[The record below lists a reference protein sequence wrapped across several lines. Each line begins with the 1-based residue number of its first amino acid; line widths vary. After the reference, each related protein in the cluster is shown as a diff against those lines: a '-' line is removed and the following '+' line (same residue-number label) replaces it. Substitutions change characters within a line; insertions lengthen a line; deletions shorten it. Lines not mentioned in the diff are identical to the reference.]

1 MDVALDLIDEAGDN
15 PRERVGDVSE
25 LADSIRQLGLL
36 QPLVLLPRDAG
47 RFLLIAGHRRL
58 AACRLAGLRTAPAVL
73 SPLEGD
79 DRRYAAMIV
88 ENVHRV
94 DLTPRERALAYAHLR
109 DEHGLNQREIG
120 ELIGKSA
127 SHVSGVLQ
135 FLKTPEERAAELAH
149 VRERRLAGET
159 VIGRPLADASP
170 EAVVRKLRQ
179 ADTQAGT
186 TLTHP
191 QAQTALRLI
200 QRALVLVRDLGD
212 REQSA
217 SAA

>member
-1 MDVALDLIDEAGDN
+1 MEVALDLIDEAGDN

-36 QPLVLLPRDAG
+36 QPLVLLPKDDG

-58 AACRLAGLRTAPAVL
+58 KACRQAGLLTAPAVL

-109 DEHGLNQREIG
+109 DVHGLNQRQIG
-120 ELIGKSA
+120 EMIGKST
-127 SHVSGVLQ
+127 SHVGAVLQ
-135 FLKTPEERAAELAH
+135 HLKDPEERRAELSQ

-159 VIGRPLADASP
+159 VHGRPLADASP
-170 EAVVRKLRQ
+170 QAVVKKFRN

-186 TLTHP
+186 TLTHA

-200 QRALVLVRDLGD
+200 ERALVLVRDLGE
-212 REQSA
+212 REPA
-217 SAA
+217 GAAA